1 MFSDTSS
8 SHSSGVP
15 RSEIESGSEVS
26 GAETVIF
33 MGPSPRG
40 IHRSTSIYPP
50 SSPSISSKGHTP
62 FLSPSLRLYDDLC
75 SPPGTSGDGSTT
87 VAHDLTVLGGY
98 CSQNRNDFGVTIAS
112 PKRSK
117 R

>member
-1 MFSDTSS
+1 FLKMKVLVESVLQKLETSMRLEDL
-8 SHSSGVP
+8 P
-15 RSEIESGSEVS
+15 LYLKNAEKTIEII
-26 GAETVIF
+26 TK
-33 MGPSPRG
+33 
-40 IHRSTSIYPP
+40 TKW
-50 SSPSISSKGHTP
+50 KGHTP

-87 VAHDLTVLGGY
+87 THDLAVFGGF

-117 R
+117 SV